1 MAAPSPRSSVAR
13 EIRVRGRNVA
23 AWLAAALALSA
34 CKPPPETTKSPPPPA
49 PIPRESAPELASRLA
64 GAWIDAAKAKL
75 TQLRPDEALG
85 LLVAALRADPASEE
99 ARNLAATILAETSWN
114 FPVLTW
120 DYQLPVQQIAL
131 HGTDLWVS
139 LGGTANT
146 TVRWDLNT
154 LEISSLLFP
163 TDSSETRS
171 LTFDNHHRWAV
182 IERGGVTL
190 LCDARTLKP
199 IRDLGKLPEF
209 LTPAAVV
216 TFSSDSLL
224 LAQPT
229 SDAIDPTRII
239 WHLRDAAT
247 GEIIRS
253 SEPASGEPAPV
264 AAQLDRQRLR
274 VLRTDGSLFEMP
286 VSPIEETRVTPPAAA
301 LHLLQAQ
308 FSADGNSALTLQ
320 ELAPHEPP
328 VRRMIAFGT
337 GAQNAIDPNVLMT
350 QFPWSRQPS
359 VWSGL
364 MSGPEA
370 APFSVNGNLLKLTA
384 GGQAP
389 IATASAISAATFDAA
404 HSITAEENGFVTF
417 HRWLPLPTA
426 HDNTA
431 PGELRGA
438 AQLAALEALTTAVT
452 GLRYDEK
459 ERAFASIPA
468 DKRAEMM
475 AACDLTALR
484 DVFPNLDFQPLA
496 DALKSMPRR
505 SAAPEVFQPLWD
517 RLARADLGGKS
528 WPALLKF
535 AKDLEGTPWH
545 QQLTAAVLGQAGL
558 APTAKLQ
565 EIFQTGD
572 DAAVLAAIQDAGK
585 KGPAAAT
592 ALALALKSE
601 SPAWIAACL
610 AQAEDLPPVLFQLG
624 RSRIAWLEGRK
635 ADALSGWPEDFPIL
649 ADIRSR
655 EDWDGWEQADFE
667 PALAEIRQ
675 CVTDELAAITL
686 PDDSTPEQRQ
696 AVAER
701 LKDPE
706 TLATVGKRR
715 FAAACLSAALAF
727 STHKEDAETTFSLAK
742 SARDLGAPPEPCL
755 RAEALALTALGDYKS
770 AHPRWIELLTEHPVE
785 TTIPGD
791 YAEAAYTAFENFD
804 PRQAMEILTTGMH
817 RFPNDANF
825 ALRAGWVSLLTGSP
839 DRAYRF
845 LQGGSR
851 IGYPAD
857 KLENATALLAISAQQ
872 SGAREDAAVY
882 FQDLVKIDEA
892 WADPA
897 TLDTLDWPPD
907 LKSVLGQLMQPD
919 LPQPSSGMPEIMLP
933 DDITPGLLPELVP
946 TDP

>member
-1 MAAPSPRSSVAR
+1 MARR
-13 EIRVRGRNVA
+13 IRVRGRNVG
-23 AWLAAALALSA
+23 AWLAAALALA
-34 CKPPPETTKSPPPPA
+34 GCKPSRETAKSPPAPA

-64 GAWIDAAKAKL
+64 GAWIDAAKEKL
-75 TQLRPDEALG
+75 TQLRPDEALA
-85 LLVAALRADPASEE
+85 LLVSALRADPASEE
-99 ARNLAATILAETSWN
+99 ARNLAASILTETSWN
-114 FPVLTW
+114 FPVLTLNH
-120 DYQLPVQQIAL
+120 QLPVQQIAL
-131 HGTDLWVS
+131 SGTDLWVS

-146 TVRWDLNT
+146 TVRWDLDS
-154 LEISSLLFP
+154 LEIGNLLFP
-163 TDSSETRS
+163 TDQSETRS
-171 LTFDNHHRWAV
+171 LTFDIKRRWAV

-190 LCDARTLKP
+190 LCDAHTLKP
-199 IRDLGKLPEF
+199 IRDLGKLPNF

-216 TFSSDSLL
+216 VFSTDGLL
-224 LAQPT
+224 LAHPT
-229 SDAIDPTRII
+229 ADATDPARVV
-239 WHLRDAAT
+239 WNLRDAAT

-253 SEPASGEPAPV
+253 SEPVAGEPAPV
-264 AAQLDRQRLR
+264 AAQLDRRRLR

-286 VSPIEETRVTPPAAA
+286 VSPIEEMRITPPAAPM
-301 LHLLQAQ
+301 HLLQAQ
-308 FSADGNSALTLQ
+308 FSVDGNSALTLQ
-320 ELAPHEPP
+320 EPAPHEPP
-328 VRRMIAFGT
+328 VRRVIALGT
-337 GAQNAIDPNVLMT
+337 GTPDAFDSNALMSK
-350 QFPWSRQPS
+350 FSWSRQPN

-364 MSGPEA
+364 MSGPEP
-370 APFSVNGNLLKLTA
+370 APFSVDVNRLKMTA

-389 IATASAISAATFDAA
+389 ISTASSISATAFDATHA
-404 HSITAEENGFVTF
+404 ITAEENGLVTF
-417 HRWLPLPTA
+417 HRWLPLPIA
-426 HDNTA
+426 SDNTA

-438 AQLAALEALTTAVT
+438 AQLAALEALAAAAT

-459 ERAFASIPA
+459 ERAFTPVSA
-468 DKRAEMM
+468 DKRVEMM
-475 AACDLTALR
+475 AACDLAKLQG
-484 DVFPNLDFQPLA
+484 VFPKLDFQALA
-496 DALKSMPRR
+496 DALKSLPRR
-505 SAAPEVFQPLWD
+505 SAAPEAFQPLWD

-528 WPALLKF
+528 WPQILKL

-558 APTAKLQ
+558 APTAKLE

-572 DAAVLAAIQDAGK
+572 DATVLAAIQEAGK
-585 KGPAAAT
+585 TGPSAAT

-610 AQAEDLPPVLFQLG
+610 DQAENLPPVLFQLG
-624 RSRIAWLEGRK
+624 RSRIAWLEERK
-635 ADALSGWPEDFPIL
+635 ADALSGWPEDFPNL
-649 ADIRSR
+649 ADIRAR

-667 PALAEIRQ
+667 PALANIRQ
-675 CVTDELAAITL
+675 CVTDEMATITL
-686 PDDSTPEQRQ
+686 PENSTPEQRQ
-696 AVAER
+696 AVAEK
-701 LKDPE
+701 LKNPQ

-755 RAEALALTALGDYKS
+755 RAEALALTALGDYKN

-817 RFPNDANF
+817 RFPNDADF
-825 ALRAGWVSLLTGSP
+825 ALRAGWVSLLTGKP

-882 FQDLVKIDEA
+882 FQDLVKIDQA

-907 LKSVLGQLMQPD
+907 LKTVLSQLMQPD
-919 LPQPSSGMPEIMLP
+919 FPQTDLPQLGPGMPEIMLP